1 MTEAKRITIYMTDDI
16 YIPVE
21 KQAQEENRSFSNMVV
36 TLLKRA
42 LEEKTPCSND
52 EVHSVKEN

>member
-1 MTEAKRITIYMTDDI
+1 MSEAKRVNIYMTPDI

-36 TLLKRA
+36 TLLQRA
-42 LEEKTPCSND
+42 LDEKSPCTNNQ
-52 EVHSVKEN
+52 VHGEKE